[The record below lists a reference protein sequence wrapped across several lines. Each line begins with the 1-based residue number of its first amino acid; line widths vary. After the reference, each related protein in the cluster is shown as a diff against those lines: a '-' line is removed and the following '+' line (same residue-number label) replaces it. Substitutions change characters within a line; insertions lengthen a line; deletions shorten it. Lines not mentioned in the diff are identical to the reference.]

1 MQLSQK
7 NYLYIVLIHVFI
19 GLCLYYLKF
28 FPKMYGYGILLG
40 GAFFVINSQNKNNE
54 VLYAAA
60 YIVGSEVVLRM
71 TDGNPVYEFSKFGV
85 MIFILIGIYYSGI
98 SKAAIPYWFFIL
110 LLIPG
115 VIIGL
120 LTLSYHASLRR
131 EISFNISG
139 PVCLG
144 LCSLYAYRR
153 SITLQQLNNIIL
165 AVGLPIISCMIYLT
179 LYTPSIKEI
188 VTGTGSNAALSGG
201 FGPNQVS
208 TILGLGMFIFVS
220 RLIYDSKTRL
230 IFIINLIVAANIG
243 FRGLVTFS
251 RGGMLTGLVMIGV
264 LTAVTYFQVNKS
276 GKYKMNF
283 LIAFVFVAMLA
294 TWTYSSTQT
303 SGLINKRYANQ
314 DATGRVKEDQ
324 LTGRGELAEDEIA
337 TFLDHPYMG
346 IGVARNQEQRLQR
359 TGEIIVS
366 HNEITRMLAEHGSLG
381 ILGLLIL
388 FITPLVLYLD
398 NKYNIYIL
406 CFVAFWLLTINHAAM
421 RIAAPAFIY
430 SLSLLKIDLNE
441 EKPVV
446 HRE

>member
-1 MQLSQK
+1 MQISQK
-7 NYLYIVLIHVFI
+7 NYLYIILIHVFI
-19 GLCLYYLKF
+19 GFCLYYLRF
-28 FPKMYGYGILLG
+28 FPKLYGYSILLG
-40 GAFFVINSQNKNNE
+40 GAFFVINSRNKNNE

-71 TDGNPVYEFSKFGV
+71 TNGNPVYEFSKYGV
-85 MIFILIGIYYSGI
+85 MIFILLGIYYSGI
-98 SKAAIPYWFFIL
+98 SKNAMPYWFFIL

-115 VIIGL
+115 LIIGT

-144 LCSLYAYRR
+144 ICALYAYRR
-153 SITLQQLNNIIL
+153 KVTLQQLNNILL
-165 AVGLPIISCMIYLT
+165 AIGLPIISCMIYLT
-179 LYTPSIKEI
+179 LYTPSIKDI
-188 VTGTGSNAALSGG
+188 VTGTGSNADLSGG

-220 RLIYDSKTRL
+220 RLVYDSRTKFVL
-230 IFIINLIVAANIG
+230 LINLIVVLNIS

-251 RGGMLTGLVMIGV
+251 RGGMVTGFVMIIV
-264 LTAVTYFQVNKS
+264 LIVVTYIQVNKG
-276 GKYKMNF
+276 GKFKMNY
-283 LIAFVFVAMLA
+283 LIAFIALGMMA
-294 TWTYSSTQT
+294 TWIYSSSQT
-303 SGLINKRYANQ
+303 SGLIDKRYTNR
-314 DATGRVKEDQ
+314 DAKGKVKEDQ
-324 LTGRGELAEDEIA
+324 FTGRAELAEDEIN
-337 TFLDHPYMG
+337 TFLAHPYFG
-346 IGVARNQEQRLQR
+346 IGVARNQEQRTER

-381 ILGLLIL
+381 IMCLMIL

-430 SLSLLKIDLNE
+430 SLSLLKVDLNE